1 MYVHTNMCVC
11 VCVCVC
17 VSAIEIDKKILDPD
31 GEPMIYSTNI
41 F

>member
-1 MYVHTNMCVC
+1 MHLCIYIQTC